1 MAEDV
6 KPTRKNLMAIEDRIE
21 LSERGHDTLEQ
32 KRDGL
37 IMEFMDILDQAQDV
51 RANLNQD
58 YERAQNKINMA
69 RAMEGDVAVRGAAS
83 ALKEYPEI
91 TTQSKNI
98 MGVVVPQIESS
109 RVKKSLDQR
118 GYGLLGSS
126 ARIDEAADAYEELL
140 ESIILAAEVE
150 TAMKK
155 MLEEIE
161 TTKRRVNALEFKL
174 LPELYENQEYIEQKL
189 EEQEREE
196 IFRLKKIKAK
206 KEEEEKEEAPEEEA
220 EEERPKSPVALMGS
234 SPYSLEDD
242 LQRVADYA
250 PEGGGD
256 VVRPLSG
263 RPPAASP
270 RNEPG
275 AGDCRSDCTRPRHRR
290 ATVRRG
296 RSRARFPT
304 PTARGPA
311 GAARRTARLA
321 RDAPRGVTATGASRA
336 RGRRPAA
343 GTGPPRRQLRRG
355 GPRRPRSPPSAT
367 RRCCERTG
375 RPFHPRSRDGS
386 NVARFGGVRGGSHR
400 QRVLRAEEE
409 ALRRRWSTGG
419 CRRCHRT
426 RRRAVRLSRSRW

>member
-69 RAMEGDVAVRGAAS
+69 RAMEGDVAVRGAAA

-109 RVKKSLDQR
+109 RVKKTLDQR

-174 LPELYENQEYIEQKL
+174 LPELYDNQEYIEQKL

-206 KEEEEKEEAPEEEA
+206 KEEEEKEERAAAAAEA
-220 EEERPKSPVALMGS
+220 EAEAEA
-234 SPYSLEDD
+234 EAAT
-242 LQRVADYA
+242 AD
-250 PEGGGD
+250 
-256 VVRPLSG
+256 
-263 RPPAASP
+263 
-270 RNEPG
+270 
-275 AGDCRSDCTRPRHRR
+275 
-290 ATVRRG
+290 
-296 RSRARFPT
+296 
-304 PTARGPA
+304 
-311 GAARRTARLA
+311 
-321 RDAPRGVTATGASRA
+321 
-336 RGRRPAA
+336 
-343 GTGPPRRQLRRG
+343 
-355 GPRRPRSPPSAT
+355 
-367 RRCCERTG
+367 
-375 RPFHPRSRDGS
+375 
-386 NVARFGGVRGGSHR
+386 
-400 QRVLRAEEE
+400 
-409 ALRRRWSTGG
+409 
-419 CRRCHRT
+419 
-426 RRRAVRLSRSRW
+426 

>member
-51 RANLNQD
+51 RSELNTN
-58 YERAQNKINMA
+58 YETAQRKINMA
-69 RAMEGDVAVRGAAS
+69 RAMEGDVAVRGAAA
-83 ALKEYPEI
+83 ALKEHPEI

-155 MLEEIE
+155 MLREIE

-174 LPELYENQEYIEQKL
+174 LPDLYDNQEYIEQKL

-196 IFRLKKIKAK
+196 TFRLKKIKGK
-206 KEEEEKEEAPEEEA
+206 KEEEEKEEREAAEEA
-220 EEERPKSPVALMGS
+220 ETTPKERPATA
-234 SPYSLEDD
+234 DD
-242 LQRVADYA
+242 
-250 PEGGGD
+250 
-256 VVRPLSG
+256 
-263 RPPAASP
+263 
-270 RNEPG
+270 
-275 AGDCRSDCTRPRHRR
+275 
-290 ATVRRG
+290 
-296 RSRARFPT
+296 
-304 PTARGPA
+304 
-311 GAARRTARLA
+311 
-321 RDAPRGVTATGASRA
+321 
-336 RGRRPAA
+336 
-343 GTGPPRRQLRRG
+343 
-355 GPRRPRSPPSAT
+355 
-367 RRCCERTG
+367 
-375 RPFHPRSRDGS
+375 
-386 NVARFGGVRGGSHR
+386 
-400 QRVLRAEEE
+400 
-409 ALRRRWSTGG
+409 
-419 CRRCHRT
+419 
-426 RRRAVRLSRSRW
+426 

>member
-51 RANLNQD
+51 RANLNGAYDHAQD
-58 YERAQNKINMA
+58 TINMA
-69 RAMEGDVAVRGAAS
+69 RAMEGDVAVRGAAA

-140 ESIILAAEVE
+140 EAIILAAEVE

-206 KEEEEKEEAPEEEA
+206 KEEEEKEAREAAEA
-220 EEERPKSPVALMGS
+220 EAE
-234 SPYSLEDD
+234 
-242 LQRVADYA
+242 
-250 PEGGGD
+250 
-256 VVRPLSG
+256 
-263 RPPAASP
+263 AA
-270 RNEPG
+270 
-275 AGDCRSDCTRPRHRR
+275 
-290 ATVRRG
+290 
-296 RSRARFPT
+296 
-304 PTARGPA
+304 
-311 GAARRTARLA
+311 AA
-321 RDAPRGVTATGASRA
+321 
-336 RGRRPAA
+336 
-343 GTGPPRRQLRRG
+343 
-355 GPRRPRSPPSAT
+355 
-367 RRCCERTG
+367 
-375 RPFHPRSRDGS
+375 
-386 NVARFGGVRGGSHR
+386 N
-400 QRVLRAEEE
+400 
-409 ALRRRWSTGG
+409 
-419 CRRCHRT
+419 
-426 RRRAVRLSRSRW
+426 